1 MISDGAARMGDRIL
15 VSGNQLVRIYF
26 RIIVVFYRILI
37 GQPFFHVY
45 HNHSPQS
52 GLLSFIGSF
61 APPDYPELAQKNCTS
76 LKMILDFST
85 NQKNHANC
93 HEKVYNFYNCR
104 WSSTMN
110 FFKQNFNLFLLGLLY
125 FGTFTA
131 PAQAYI
137 DPGTGNFIIQMLV
150 AGIAGS
156 LFLLKTY
163 WQKLKN
169 WITGR
174 GTDDTAAS
182 SSKEQPTKASTD
194 ASDSGDTE
202 IK

>member
-1 MISDGAARMGDRIL
+1 
-15 VSGNQLVRIYF
+15 
-26 RIIVVFYRILI
+26 
-37 GQPFFHVY
+37 
-45 HNHSPQS
+45 
-52 GLLSFIGSF
+52 
-61 APPDYPELAQKNCTS
+61 
-76 LKMILDFST
+76 
-85 NQKNHANC
+85 
-93 HEKVYNFYNCR
+93 
-104 WSSTMN
+104 MN

-131 PAQAYI
+131 PAHAYI

-182 SSKEQPTKASTD
+182 SGKEQPQKASSNT
-194 ASDSGDTE
+194 SDSSDPET
-202 IK
+202 K